1 MKSALHKAIFSLDQL
16 RTVVFVH
23 ALNGT
28 WTCRSLAYRKKNTQG
43 KQ

>member
-1 MKSALHKAIFSLDQL
+1 MKSALHKANLLLDQL
-16 RTVVFVH
+16 RTVVFGH

-28 WTCRSLAYRKKNTQG
+28 WTCRSLAYRKKNTQA